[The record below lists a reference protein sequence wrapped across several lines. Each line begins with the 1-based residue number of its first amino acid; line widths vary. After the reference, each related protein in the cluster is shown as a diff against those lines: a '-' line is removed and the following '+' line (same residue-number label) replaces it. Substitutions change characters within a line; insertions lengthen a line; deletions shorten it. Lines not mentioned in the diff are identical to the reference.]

1 MRNDSGLRPMEF
13 NVVILMDPVEQ
24 RTASGLYL
32 PATKTERDELATDQ
46 GTLVA
51 VSPHA
56 FSYVERWPEG
66 AGPPQ
71 PGDRVMFA
79 QYAGRL
85 WKPDGDKGATYRIL
99 KDKDIVA
106 VVEQQPAL
114 AAVA

>member
-1 MRNDSGLRPMEF
+1 MNESGLRPMEY
-13 NVVILMDPVEQ
+13 NVVVRMDPTEEK
-24 RTASGLYL
+24 TAGGIIL
-32 PATKTERDELATDQ
+32 PTSKTERDELACDQ

-56 FSYVERWPEG
+56 FSYADWPANEV
-66 AGPPQ
+66 PPAA
-71 PGDRVMFA
+71 GDRVMFA

-85 WKPDGDKGATYRIL
+85 WKPKGDNGPTYRIL

-106 VVEQQPAL
+106 VVEPAPAL